1 MRDRETKEFGKFRSL
16 FFPVRK
22 SELKLFLPLV
32 IIFFFVCFNY
42 NVLRAAKDS
51 LVITAPSSGA
61 EIIPFMK
68 VWAILP
74 MALVMTL
81 LFTRLSNR
89 FSTEKV
95 FYIMMSIFLGF
106 FALFTAVLYPLRDV
120 LHPHIFANRLEELLP
135 LGCKGFVAI
144 LRNWTYTTFY
154 VMAELWGT
162 TIMTVL
168 FWGFANEIL
177 NVKTAKRFY
186 VLILIGGNLSA
197 ICAGVVS
204 TYISDFGMKWGTRM
218 DLDPWLCSLGFIS
231 TLIIVCGIAVMGIFR
246 WLHVAT
252 LFHQS
257 FSDQHAYTRH
267 KPSEFKMSLR
277 ENFKYLAQSKYLL
290 FIATIVVTYNICI
303 NLTEVTW
310 KDQLLHLCPHPN
322 ELNAYLGKV
331 NMWIGVMATIIALAS
346 GTFLRRFSWTV
357 NALIPPLILF
367 VAGMGFFGFLLCKET
382 PMGILLAGILGSTPF
397 AVGVFFGSVQQ
408 CLTRASKYT
417 IFDAT
422 KELAFIPL
430 SKESKLKGKAAI
442 DGVGSRL
449 GKSGG
454 AVIYQ
459 ALFIFFGTVSF
470 TVPYVGVI
478 LLFVIGAW
486 IVAVCA
492 LGKKF
497 NELVAHHETAPVP
510 EEPVQ
515 VEAEKNPES
524 VLLK

>member
-1 MRDRETKEFGKFRSL
+1 MRGRETKEFGNFRSL
-16 FFPVRK
+16 FFPVHK

-32 IIFFFVCFNY
+32 LIFFFICFNY

-74 MALVMTL
+74 MALLMTF

-89 FSTEKV
+89 YSSEKV
-95 FYIMMSIFLGF
+95 FYIMMGVFLGF
-106 FALFTAVLYPLRDV
+106 FALFTGVLYPLKDI
-120 LHPHIFANRLEELLP
+120 LHPHAFADRLEQLLP

-177 NVKTAKRFY
+177 NVKMAKRFY
-186 VLILIGGNLSA
+186 VLILIGGNLSG
-197 ICAGVVS
+197 ICAGCVS
-204 TYISDFGMKWGTRM
+204 TYVSDFGTFWGVRM
-218 DLDPWLCSLGFIS
+218 NVDPWLCSLGFLS
-231 TLIIVCGIAVMGIFR
+231 TLIIVCGFIVIGIFR
-246 WLHVAT
+246 WLHVTT
-252 LFHQS
+252 LFHRS
-257 FSDQHAYTRH
+257 FSDQPADKRH
-267 KPSEFKMSLR
+267 QPSEFKMSLR
-277 ENFKYLAQSKYLL
+277 KNFKYLAHSKYLL
-290 FIATIVVTYNICI
+290 YIATIVVTYNICI

-310 KDQLLHLCPHPN
+310 KDQLLHICPHPN

-346 GTFLRRFSWTV
+346 GTFLRWFSWTV
-357 NALIPPLILF
+357 NALIPPLILL
-367 VAGMGFFGFLLCKET
+367 VTGTGFFGFLLFKNSES
-382 PMGILLAGILGSTPF
+382 GLLLAGILGSTPL
-397 AVGVFFGSVQQ
+397 ALGVFFGSAQQ

-454 AVIYQ
+454 ALIYQ
-459 ALFIFFGTVSF
+459 ALFIFFGTISF
-470 TVPYVGVI
+470 TIPYVGAI
-478 LLFVIGAW
+478 LFVVVGAW
-486 IVAVCA
+486 IAAVCA
-492 LGKKF
+492 LGKQF
-497 NELVAHHETAPVP
+497 NALVAHHETIVVSDKTP
-510 EEPVQ
+510 
-515 VEAEKNPES
+515 NTC
-524 VLLK
+524 

>member
-1 MRDRETKEFGKFRSL
+1 MKDRGTKEFGRFRSL
-16 FFPVRK
+16 FCPVHK
-22 SELKLFLPLV
+22 SELKLFLPLLL
-32 IIFFFVCFNY
+32 IFFFICFNY

-81 LFTRLSNR
+81 LFTRLANR
-89 FSTEKV
+89 YSTEKV

-106 FALFTAVLYPLRDV
+106 FALFTGVLYPLRDT
-120 LHPHIFANRLEELLP
+120 LHPHAFADHLEQLLP

-144 LRNWTYTTFY
+144 IRNWTYTTFY

-162 TIMTVL
+162 TIMSVL

-197 ICAGVVS
+197 ICAGGVS
-204 TYISDFGMKWGTRM
+204 TYISDFGTNWGMRM
-218 DLDPWLCSLGFIS
+218 GLDPWLCSLGFLS
-231 TLIIVCGIAVMGIFR
+231 TLIIACGLFVMGVFR
-246 WLHVAT
+246 WLHVTT
-252 LFHQS
+252 LFHHS
-257 FSDQHAYTRH
+257 VSDQHAYNREQ
-267 KPSEFKMSLR
+267 PSEFKMSLR
-277 ENFKYLAQSKYLL
+277 KNFQYLTQSKYLL
-290 FIATIVVTYNICI
+290 YIATIVVTYNICI

-310 KDQLLHLCPHPN
+310 KDQLLHICPNPN

-331 NMWIGVMATIIALAS
+331 NMWIGAMATVIALVS

-357 NALIPPLILF
+357 NALIPPLISL
-367 VAGMGFFGFLLCKET
+367 VAGAGFFGFLLFKNSET
-382 PMGILLAGILGSTPF
+382 GLLLAGILGSTPL
-397 AVGVFFGSVQQ
+397 ALGVFFGSAQQ

-454 AVIYQ
+454 AIIYQ
-459 ALFIFFGTVSF
+459 ALFMFFGTVSF

-478 LLFVIGAW
+478 LVFVIGAW
-486 IVAVCA
+486 IAAVCG

-497 NELVAHHETAPVP
+497 NELVAHHETVVIS
-510 EEPVQ
+510 EESPAQADKTSEVIT
-515 VEAEKNPES
+515 
-524 VLLK
+524 